1 MVKFS
6 KIHPNS
12 LVREKNGSSPASRR
26 FDMNSVLRKVTAP
39 SKAPK
44 APAKAP
50 KAKAHAKDNLVEL
63 AAKVSASDSKP
74 AAVTPEP
81 AKTEAPAAPA
91 KAPAK
96 APKAPK
102 APAKA
107 PAAPAKVKA
116 PKAPA
121 KAPKAPAKIRI
132 KIKKVHPTGFSREVQ
147 GVLNSIKKPRTVRE
161 IMDMA
166 GVDVSNRI
174 YVSSILIKMT
184 KAGKVV
190 EGGER
195 ECAVSG
201 RVVKTYMLAD

>member
-1 MVKFS
+1 
-6 KIHPNS
+6 
-12 LVREKNGSSPASRR
+12 
-26 FDMNSVLRKVTAP
+26 MNSVLRKVTAP
-39 SKAPK
+39 SKAPNK

-91 KAPAK
+91 KT
-96 APKAPK
+96 PK

-107 PAAPAKVKA
+107 PAAPAKVKAPKA